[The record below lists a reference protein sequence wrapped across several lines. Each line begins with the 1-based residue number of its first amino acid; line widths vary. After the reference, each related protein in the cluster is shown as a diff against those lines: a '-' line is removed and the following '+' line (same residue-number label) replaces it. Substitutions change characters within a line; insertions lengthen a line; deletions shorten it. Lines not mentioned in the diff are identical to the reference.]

1 MKMSTPHRS
10 IDTHLHHYSGRSYLL
25 ALVLFLWALSADAAV
40 TVLHYWRMGE
50 DDSGATAGGI
60 SSNTVDMVGGLTLT
74 NHYGPLYGPLYS
86 SSVSLEAG
94 VHTGSK
100 LCLQFPTGSYGWGS
114 LISNVVNNF
123 GIELWVCTSNTTGT
137 NCLAYNGNTSTS
149 GWGLYQEGANYY
161 GLFGGVVMFGAAPAV
176 AGVWQHLALVR
187 DNGTTTLYL
196 NGAVVSSSTS
206 APNIPTGGF
215 GVGAPALYALQFF
228 SGYLDEVRVFTFAA
242 GQFSTNDLLINS
254 PYLGTINLLVGPDAG
269 TNSVVLAAAPQAAWQ
284 ATNNV
289 AWLQVGATFQS
300 GIGSTNVV
308 FSYDANSGVTR
319 TGTLTI
325 AGFTLTVTQAGST
338 YVPAP
343 APVTTLVGSG
353 LLFPFGVAVDGAG
366 NVYIADSGNNAIE
379 QWAAP
384 NGPVTTRVG
393 SGLNFPYGVAVD
405 GAGNVYIADSGNNAI
420 KQWAA
425 PNGPVTTLVGSGLN
439 NPCGV
444 AVDGAGNVY
453 IVDTFNYAI
462 KKWAAPNRPVT
473 TLVGSGLY
481 TPYGVAVD
489 GAGNVYIAD
498 SGNNAIKKWAAPNGP
513 VTTLVR
519 SGLYSPCGVAVDG
532 AGNVYIADTGNN
544 AIKEWVAVSNTV
556 TTLVGTGL
564 SYPYGVAVDG
574 AGNVYITD
582 GGNNA
587 IKELPRAFVDPTPRV
602 EAATAGTDALP
613 VVLPATANLGGPFAP
628 SSDQSWLTITSAS
641 NGIVL
646 FSFAA
651 NPGSPRTAYI
661 TVLGQAIPVQQKAG
675 PALAIIALLEGPAAG
690 TDSVVFAVT
699 SPSTTWTA
707 TANVAWLHLGARFQ
721 SGVGSTNVVFSYDAN
736 SGVTRTGTLT
746 IAGLTLTVTQ
756 AGSTYVPA
764 PAVTTLVGS
773 GLNYPCGVA
782 VDGAGNVYI
791 ADTLNSAI
799 KQWAAPNGPVT
810 TLVGSGL
817 NNPYGV
823 AVDGA
828 GNVYIAD
835 TYDSAIK
842 QWAAPNGPV
851 TTLVGSGL
859 YRPYGVAV
867 DAAGNVYIADTHH
880 NAIKEWV
887 APNGPVTTLVGSG
900 LSYPSGVAVDG
911 AGNVYIADYG
921 NSAIKEWVTPNGPVT
936 TLVGSGLDEP
946 WGVAVDGA
954 GNVYIADSGSWTVKK
969 WVAVSNIVTTLVG
982 SGLYEPCGVAVDGA
996 GNVYIADTYNKAI
1009 KELPRAFVDPTP
1021 RVEPS
1026 AAGTD
1031 ALPVVLPA
1039 TANLSGPF
1047 APSSDQSWLTITSAS
1062 NGIVLFSFTA
1072 NPGFPRTAYITV
1084 LGQSI
1089 PIRQTVGPVLAI
1101 TALLEGPAAGTDSVV
1116 FAASSP
1122 STPWTATANVAWLHL
1137 GAGFQS
1143 GVGSTNVVFSYDPN
1157 SGVTRTG
1164 TLTIAGLTLTV
1175 TQAGSTY
1182 VPAPAPVTTLVG
1194 SGLDEPFGVAVDG
1207 AGNVYIADTDNR
1219 AIKEWVAVSN
1229 TVTTLVGSGLSY
1241 PFGVAVD
1248 GAGNVYIADTL
1259 SNAIKQWA
1267 APNGPLTTLVGS
1279 GLFYPRGVAVDGAGN
1294 VYIADTGNS
1303 AVKKWVAVSNTVT
1316 TLIGSGLNTPCG
1328 VALDGAGNVY
1338 IADTYNWAVKQ
1349 WAAPNGPVTTLVGS
1363 GLISPC
1369 GVAADGAGNVYI
1381 ADTENCA
1388 IKEWVAV
1395 SNTVTTLVGSG
1406 LSNPSGVAVDGAGNV
1421 YIADTGNEAIE
1432 ELPRAF
1438 VDPTPRMEP
1447 SAAGTD
1453 ALPVVLPATANLG
1466 GPFTPTSSDP
1476 SWLTVII
1483 PVNGV
1488 VSFSFTANTG
1498 PSRTAYINLFDQ
1510 SIPVTQA
1517 ASPSAPPTLTGV
1529 QAPTPGSGIIQFTFT
1544 GNPSVSF
1551 TVLSSTN
1558 LSLPLSQ
1565 WTVAGAPVSISPGVF
1580 QFTSQPTNAPQG
1592 FFLVTAP

>member
-1 MKMSTPHRS
+1 MKTSTPHRS
-10 IDTHLHHYSGRSYLL
+10 INTHLHHYSGRSYLL
-25 ALVLFLWALSADAAV
+25 ALVIFLWALSADAAV

-86 SSVSLEAG
+86 SRVSLAAG

-254 PYLGTINLLVGPDAG
+254 PYLGTTDLLVGPDAG

-289 AWLQVGATFQS
+289 AWLHVGARFQS

-338 YVPAP
+338 YVLAP
-343 APVTTLVGSG
+343 APVTTLVGFG
-353 LLFPFGVAVDGAG
+353 LLYPF
-366 NVYIADSGNNAIE
+366 
-379 QWAAP
+379 
-384 NGPVTTRVG
+384 
-393 SGLNFPYGVAVD
+393 GVAVD

-439 NPCGV
+439 FPYGVAVDGACNVYIADSGNNAIKQWAAPNGPVTTLVGSGLNYPCGV
-444 AVDGAGNVY
+444 AVDGAGNLY
-453 IVDTFNYAI
+453 IADTDNSAI
-462 KKWAAPNRPVT
+462 KQWAAPNGPVT
-473 TLVGSGLY
+473 TLVGSGLDG
-481 TPYGVAVD
+481 PYGMAVD
-489 GAGNVYIAD
+489 AAGNVYIAD
-498 SGNNAIKKWAAPNGP
+498 SGNNAIKQWAAPNGP
-513 VTTLVR
+513 VTTLVG
-519 SGLYSPCGVAVDG
+519 SGLYSPCGVAVDA

-544 AIKEWVAVSNTV
+544 AIKQWAAPNGPV
-556 TTLVGTGL
+556 TTLVGSGL

-574 AGNVYITD
+574 AGSVYIAD

-651 NPGSPRTAYI
+651 NPGIPRTAYI

-690 TDSVVFAVT
+690 TDSVVFAV
-699 SPSTTWTA
+699 
-707 TANVAWLHLGARFQ
+707 
-721 SGVGSTNVVFSYDAN
+721 
-736 SGVTRTGTLT
+736 
-746 IAGLTLTVTQ
+746 
-756 AGSTYVPA
+756 
-764 PAVTTLVGS
+764 
-773 GLNYPCGVA
+773 
-782 VDGAGNVYI
+782 
-791 ADTLNSAI
+791 
-799 KQWAAPNGPVT
+799 
-810 TLVGSGL
+810 
-817 NNPYGV
+817 
-823 AVDGA
+823 
-828 GNVYIAD
+828 
-835 TYDSAIK
+835 
-842 QWAAPNGPV
+842 
-851 TTLVGSGL
+851 
-859 YRPYGVAV
+859 
-867 DAAGNVYIADTHH
+867 
-880 NAIKEWV
+880 
-887 APNGPVTTLVGSG
+887 
-900 LSYPSGVAVDG
+900 
-911 AGNVYIADYG
+911 
-921 NSAIKEWVTPNGPVT
+921 
-936 TLVGSGLDEP
+936 
-946 WGVAVDGA
+946 
-954 GNVYIADSGSWTVKK
+954 
-969 WVAVSNIVTTLVG
+969 
-982 SGLYEPCGVAVDGA
+982 
-996 GNVYIADTYNKAI
+996 
-1009 KELPRAFVDPTP
+1009 
-1021 RVEPS
+1021 
-1026 AAGTD
+1026 
-1031 ALPVVLPA
+1031 
-1039 TANLSGPF
+1039 
-1047 APSSDQSWLTITSAS
+1047 
-1062 NGIVLFSFTA
+1062 
-1072 NPGFPRTAYITV
+1072 
-1084 LGQSI
+1084 
-1089 PIRQTVGPVLAI
+1089 
-1101 TALLEGPAAGTDSVV
+1101 
-1116 FAASSP
+1116 SSP

-1143 GVGSTNVVFSYDPN
+1143 GVGSTNVVFSYDAH

-1182 VPAPAPVTTLVG
+1182 VPAPAPDTTLVG
-1194 SGLDEPFGVAVDG
+1194 SGL
-1207 AGNVYIADTDNR
+1207 N
-1219 AIKEWVAVSN
+1219 
-1229 TVTTLVGSGLSY
+1229 Y
-1241 PFGVAVD
+1241 PCGVAVD

-1259 SNAIKQWA
+1259 NNAIKQWA

-1279 GLFYPRGVAVDGAGN
+1279 GLSEPGGVAVDAAGN

-1328 VALDGAGNVY
+1328 VAVDGAGNVY

-1363 GLISPC
+1363 GLISP
-1369 GVAADGAGNVYI
+1369 G
-1381 ADTENCA
+1381 
-1388 IKEWVAV
+1388 
-1395 SNTVTTLVGSG
+1395 
-1406 LSNPSGVAVDGAGNV
+1406 GVAVDGAGNV

-1466 GPFTPTSSDP
+1466 GPFAPSSDQW
-1476 SWLTVII
+1476 WLTITSTS
-1483 PVNGV
+1483 NGV
-1488 VSFSFTANTG
+1488 VSFSFTYNPTS
-1498 PSRTAYINLFDQ
+1498 SRTGHINLLGQ
-1510 SIPVTQA
+1510 SISVTQA
-1517 ASPSAPPTLTGV
+1517 GAGVTPFTLTALQMLGNGAI
-1529 QAPTPGSGIIQFTFT
+1529 QFSFTNTPGA
-1544 GNPSVSF
+1544 SF
-1551 TVLSSTN
+1551 TVVSTTN
-1558 LSLPLSQ
+1558 LSVPLSN
-1565 WTVAGAPVSISPGVF
+1565 WTVVGVPVESPAGMY
-1580 QFTSQPTNAPQG
+1580 QFTSQPTTNDSQIFYGVLSP
-1592 FFLVTAP
+1592 